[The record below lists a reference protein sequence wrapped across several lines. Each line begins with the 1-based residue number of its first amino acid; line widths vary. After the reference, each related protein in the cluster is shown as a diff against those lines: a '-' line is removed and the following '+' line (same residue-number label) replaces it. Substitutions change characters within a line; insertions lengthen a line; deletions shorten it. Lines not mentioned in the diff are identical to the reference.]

1 MVIRALSPSDL
12 YTSCD
17 TDQFTFATTAE
28 LEDLPGLVGQERALE
43 AIRFGTRMRRSGFN
57 LFVLGPQ
64 GAGKH
69 EAVRRYLA
77 EQGGTSPAGQ
87 IADWVYVNNFDT
99 PHQPISLKMKP
110 GGGRALK
117 RTLSQLLS
125 ELKIAVPA
133 IIESDEYQ
141 ARRKAIDENGQSKQ
155 EEALEALRKK
165 AEGVDV
171 ALLRT
176 PNGFTLAPIAKKKVL
191 KPEEFNALPEA
202 KRLKIEQQVD
212 ELQTELAEIFEQ
224 VPGWEKKRLQQ
235 VVKLNTDVAKSTV
248 SVAMQS
254 IKNTY
259 KAEKEVSAWLAQVEE
274 DLVKHIHLFVEA
286 EPHIVSQEE
295 QTQQALQALAN
306 ANAQNLPVGEQGSLL
321 RYEVNVLVENTADEE
336 GKAPPPVVYED
347 HPSFAN
353 LVGRVEH
360 IAQMGALTTDFTLIK
375 PGAMHRANGGYLLL
389 DAERLL
395 REPLA
400 WDALKRILRAET
412 IKVENPGD
420 YLNLVSTVSLEP
432 APIPLDVKIIIFG
445 ERELYYLLCRHD
457 PEFSKLFKVAAD
469 FDDVIEREPENDQLF
484 ARLIASLCRQ
494 DNLLHLDRSAVA
506 RAIERAARNADD
518 SEKLSI
524 VFGPL
529 ADVIRE
535 ADFVARE
542 AGDTLIG
549 ARHIDAALDA
559 QVHRHDRIRERA
571 HESITRDIILIDTE
585 GAAVGQVNGLSV
597 LQIGDTAF
605 GKPSRI
611 TARVRMGTPG
621 ARLIDIEREV
631 DLGGPLHS
639 KGVMILGGY
648 LAGQFLPHRQL
659 SLSASLVF
667 EQSYGGVDG
676 DSASSAELYT
686 LLSALSGVP
695 IHQGLAV
702 TGSVNQF
709 GDIQPIGGANE
720 KIEGFFEICQQRG
733 LTGDQGVLI
742 PAANV
747 KHLMLRQDVVDAV
760 ERGMFSVY
768 PIERVEEGI
777 ELLTGM
783 RAGKRG
789 VDGRFPPH
797 TIFQRVEERLHQF
810 GDASSKTG
818 RSGSSTFGYR

>member
-1 MVIRALSPSDL
+1 
-12 YTSCD
+12 
-17 TDQFTFATTAE
+17 
-28 LEDLPGLVGQERALE
+28 
-43 AIRFGTRMRRSGFN
+43 
-57 LFVLGPQ
+57 
-64 GAGKH
+64 
-69 EAVRRYLA
+69 
-77 EQGGTSPAGQ
+77 
-87 IADWVYVNNFDT
+87 
-99 PHQPISLKMKP
+99 
-110 GGGRALK
+110 
-117 RTLSQLLS
+117 
-125 ELKIAVPA
+125 
-133 IIESDEYQ
+133 
-141 ARRKAIDENGQSKQ
+141 
-155 EEALEALRKK
+155 
-165 AEGVDV
+165 
-171 ALLRT
+171 
-176 PNGFTLAPIAKKKVL
+176 
-191 KPEEFNALPEA
+191 
-202 KRLKIEQQVD
+202 
-212 ELQTELAEIFEQ
+212 
-224 VPGWEKKRLQQ
+224 
-235 VVKLNTDVAKSTV
+235 
-248 SVAMQS
+248 
-254 IKNTY
+254 
-259 KAEKEVSAWLAQVEE
+259 
-274 DLVKHIHLFVEA
+274 
-286 EPHIVSQEE
+286 
-295 QTQQALQALAN
+295 
-306 ANAQNLPVGEQGSLL
+306 
-321 RYEVNVLVENTADEE
+321 
-336 GKAPPPVVYED
+336 
-347 HPSFAN
+347 
-353 LVGRVEH
+353 
-360 IAQMGALTTDFTLIK
+360 
-375 PGAMHRANGGYLLL
+375 
-389 DAERLL
+389 
-395 REPLA
+395 
-400 WDALKRILRAET
+400 
-412 IKVENPGD
+412 
-420 YLNLVSTVSLEP
+420 
-432 APIPLDVKIIIFG
+432 
-445 ERELYYLLCRHD
+445 
-457 PEFSKLFKVAAD
+457 
-469 FDDVIEREPENDQLF
+469 VIEREPENDQLF

-494 DNLLHLDRSAVA
+494 DKLLHLDRSAVA

-549 ARHIDAALDA
+549 ARHIEAALDA

-585 GAAVGQVNGLSV
+585 GTAVGQVNGLSV

-810 GDASSKTG
+810 GDASAKTG
-818 RSGSSTFGYR
+818 HSGSSTFGYR

>member
-1 MVIRALSPSDL
+1 MVIRALSPTDL

-77 EQGGTSPAGQ
+77 EQAGTSQPGQ
-87 IADWVYVNNFDT
+87 VADWAYVNNFEI

-110 GGGRALK
+110 GGARVLK
-117 RTLSQLLS
+117 NTLAHLLS
-125 ELKIAVPA
+125 ELKVAVPA

-141 ARRKAIDENGQSKQ
+141 ARRKSIDEIGQSKHD
-155 EEALEALRKK
+155 EALEALRKK
-165 AEGVDV
+165 AEAENVE
-171 ALLRT
+171 LLRT

-202 KRLKIEQQVD
+202 KRLKIEKQVE
-212 ELQTELAEIFEQ
+212 ELQIELAAIFEQ
-224 VPGWEKKRLQQ
+224 VPGWEKKRQQQ

-254 IKNTY
+254 IKATY
-259 KAEKEVSAWLAQVEE
+259 KSEELVADWLAQVEE

-286 EPHIVSQEE
+286 EPQTETQED
-295 QTQQALQALAN
+295 QTQHALQALAS
-306 ANAQNLPVGEQGSLL
+306 ANMQSLPMGEQSSLQ
-321 RYEVNVLVENTADEE
+321 RYEVNVLVEN
-336 GKAPPPVVYED
+336 KAGEDGTSTPPVVYED

-360 IAQMGALTTDFTLIK
+360 IAHMGALITDFTLIK

-400 WDALKRILRAET
+400 WDALKRILRAES

-494 DNLLHLDRSAVA
+494 ENLLHMDRGAVA

-535 ADFVARE
+535 ADFLARE
-542 AGDTLIG
+542 ANDKLIG
-549 ARHIDAALDA
+549 AAHIEAALEA
-559 QVHRHDRIRERA
+559 QVHRHDRIRERS

-585 GAAVGQVNGLSV
+585 GYAVGQVNGLSV
-597 LQIGDTAF
+597 LQVGDTAF

-611 TARVRMGTPG
+611 TARVRMGTAG

-648 LAGQFLPHRQL
+648 LAGQFLPHRPM

-709 GDIQPIGGANE
+709 GDVQPIGGANE

-742 PAANV
+742 PASNV
-747 KHLMLRQDVVDAV
+747 KHLMLRHDVVDAV

-768 PIERVEEGI
+768 PIERIEEGI

-789 VDGRFPPH
+789 VDGRFPLN

-810 GDASSKTG
+810 GDATAKTG
-818 RSGSSTFGYR
+818 SANTNRFGHR